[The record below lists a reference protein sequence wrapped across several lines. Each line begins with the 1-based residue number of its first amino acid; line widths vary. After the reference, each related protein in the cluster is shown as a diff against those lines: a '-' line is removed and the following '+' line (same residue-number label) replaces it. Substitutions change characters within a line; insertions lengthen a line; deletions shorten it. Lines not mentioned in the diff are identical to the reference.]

1 MVKNSGVGL
10 INWTSRFVSRFKDLN
25 RRYRIRAPTLVNH
38 IRENYLIKI
47 QDEFHGQETEA
58 AVMVKNVKYYYPEGI
73 TEINCGEH
81 LLDSFDLDNAFG
93 VALGELRSTI
103 TDTIPSL

>member
-1 MVKNSGVGL
+1 M
-10 INWTSRFVSRFKDLN
+10 
-25 RRYRIRAPTLVNH
+25 
-38 IRENYLIKI
+38 RENYKVQVI
-47 QDEFHGQETEA
+47 DSFHGQDSI
-58 AVMVKNVKYYYPEGI
+58 VRLMVKNVKYYYPEGI

-103 TDTIPSL
+103 TDTIPS